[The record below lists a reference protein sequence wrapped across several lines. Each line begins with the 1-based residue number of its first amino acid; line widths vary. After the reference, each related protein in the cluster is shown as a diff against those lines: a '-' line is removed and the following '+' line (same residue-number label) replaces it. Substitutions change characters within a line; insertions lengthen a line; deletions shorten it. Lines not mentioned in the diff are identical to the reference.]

1 MRRKQLHQCLCTFL
15 VGLSLLTFVNESHST
30 PLAGQYTINPALA
43 ASATNFRD
51 IASAI
56 IYLTGSGSRTD
67 GGVSNTAPFGVSGAV
82 EFLVA
87 PGVYHETLIIPG
99 SLIPGLSATNR
110 LTFNGGNAEN
120 TILRQSLSGAPMIS
134 VQECDYVTIR
144 NIGVHNTAATS
155 AAGIYIIGNRL
166 AGSRGKGCQV
176 KNCRVILESNNA
188 GAAIAVTEASNSLYQ
203 SKVMADSVEI
213 DSNYTYGGN
222 YSFYIYGCDSSH
234 WNRGIVLRRNQM
246 MRSINGVLFNRV
258 NSGFS
263 LLHNTISNSG
273 FDGPT
278 NQQND
283 ALKFSWCRNG
293 GDASNKLIGNTID
306 GETRAV
312 NLEYCASPD
321 STPFLIYNNMI
332 TTRTAGLTILQPLN
346 VINYCKIYH
355 NSIFSYNPMEAPMI
369 SGNAL
374 TYSTSNTNQA
384 TITCKNN
391 IFAVAATQDT
401 NISVAAIIS
410 GDTVSHIL
418 NYNVYYNPSGGGGR
432 LINRGF
438 KNYTEANYNTKQVG
452 GDSSVVAKPGFI
464 SNKNLRLANGCQ
476 FRGIDLSS
484 EVPDD
489 IDGNPRT
496 SQPYAGCYEYYEQGN
511 DVAVESIIAP
521 TFPLTQT
528 PADVVAKVRNTGN
541 TTVVAFNIAYKVN
554 DSSVVSMPWSGN
566 LNPCDT
572 AIVTFSGPNQ
582 LYVNGR
588 LESLKVYTYDPNF
601 SADPNPSN
609 DTLEIRTMTGDY
621 TIGDTLSHFK
631 TFAAAINA
639 LYERGVSAP
648 VTFKVRPGTYN
659 EQVFLNG
666 IRIKGMSAQNRITFD
681 GGHADSVIVTAST
694 FKEATFLLNF
704 CEYISLRNL
713 TINNTIT
720 DMGSVVGIVGSN
732 QTSSYCG
739 RGVHIKSCKLNN
751 SAATGEGV
759 IFTLV
764 RGGYSTNGGLSTD
777 SIEIDSNYISGG
789 SIGFSITGTN
799 NTSTNN
805 SLKIRNNVF
814 ANNSTYGVYFYG
826 VYNPVVVL
834 RNSFS
839 GITSTASV
847 AVLGGNLNSDDP
859 LIVSE
864 NKLDAETPTAIYFLS
879 VFNSRSTVPAQL
891 INNRI
896 TNAFNGIY
904 ITPGAATQPPVNYML
919 VLNNSINVNRTGS
932 TVGYGFYFSNAQSL
946 SQVLI
951 KNNIFS
957 VSAETGLASPV
968 YLATNVGFGNVD
980 YNLYYNST
988 GPSLLYRDNNH
999 YSGSDYKTA
1008 TAGGSFSYNEMPEW
1022 VSDADLHLTG
1032 GCRFK
1037 GTSHPMVQLDLD
1049 LVSRATTPDLGCYE
1063 FTSFATDVAAE
1074 SVVAPGFPVTAGFQD
1089 LTVRVRN
1096 NGSTPVNSLQVTY
1109 EINGSAPVSSW
1120 WSGVLAPCDTTYVT
1134 FSNVHFIASNQLK
1147 VYTSQPNGLP
1157 DDLTVNDTISA
1168 TIKATLSGVYTIG
1181 DAPAD
1186 FNTFN
1191 EAVTALNE
1199 CGVSGN
1205 VTFMVKSG
1213 TYNEQV
1219 EVSGNVNGLDADNRV
1234 TFMSAANDHDSV
1246 SLQFQSGAN
1255 NNYVLR
1261 LNYASYYSFKNIS
1274 IIATDS
1280 NYGKAI
1286 EFTGNSS
1293 YDSIYGC
1300 WIYSSTASGAGDR
1313 SCIYGTGLTGKS
1325 NVFENNVLQGG
1336 SYCVYWFGTS
1346 QTSVTDSNS
1355 FIGNAISNATFY
1367 GFYVNYNRTLR
1378 VMDNTVNIFTSNS
1391 RGLYLTYLSG
1401 NFEIIRNTINMHAGG
1416 NAVWVNFSSGDV
1428 AKKGNIVHNLIS
1440 VDGSTTSAHVGL
1452 SLNQSNN
1459 VRVFHNNIVIRNG
1472 NVMNSYGMNLSL
1484 AAVATS
1490 YNNEFYN
1497 NIVAN
1502 TGGGCA
1508 LNLFTAAGNQ
1518 ASIISDYNLLYSSG
1532 ANLAERPAAYPNPS
1546 KLPDLATWR
1555 AQTGRDMH
1563 SVSYRPAFD
1572 GSTLSIDPNDSA
1584 VWALNGRGCYT
1595 DTTYT
1600 RFDRNGVQRP
1610 QLLAEGAPDI
1620 GAFEVTPLV
1629 VPPLATAI
1637 GSLHKDSTQI
1647 FVFAGDTVATIK
1659 WDTSSNI
1666 PSSIGV
1672 RQYSGEKAPR
1682 SNGTG
1687 AAMYFYTE
1695 VVAPQGTYAPF
1706 RLNVNY
1712 HENWYGTVMDKQDL
1726 YLINEPVNGMWNAG
1740 NLGNV
1745 PVADTT
1751 ERILTDTMCTSFGL
1765 FTGTESANPLPLTL
1779 LTWSGKAVLQ
1789 DVELSWKTAAEKNVS
1804 HFIVERSGDNKT
1816 WNEVGYVKAT
1826 GNSSGINSYRFTDEY
1841 ALRGARA
1848 VTYYRLK
1855 MVDLNH
1861 AFSRSKILL
1870 FSRSEAQG
1878 ALLVYPNPFEDHA
1891 IAEIELADA
1900 SLITIRITDITGKV
1914 LLVKQIQ
1921 GEEGTNRI
1929 EIGNDIKPESG
1940 IYFMSV
1946 EANGQTQTTKLIRK

>member
-15 VGLSLLTFVNESHST
+15 VGLSMLIFMNRAYST

-56 IYLTGSGSRTD
+56 TYLTGSGSRTD

-82 EFLVA
+82 EFLIA
-87 PGVYHETLIIPG
+87 PGVYNETIIIPG

-120 TILRQSLSGAPMIS
+120 TILRKSLSAAPLIA
-134 VQECDYVTIR
+134 VQECDYVTIK

-166 AGSRGKGCQV
+166 AGSRGNGCQV

-188 GAAIAVTEASNSLYQ
+188 GAAIAVTDASDTWYQ

-222 YSFYIYGCDSSH
+222 YSFYIYGCDSTH
-234 WNRGIVLRRNQM
+234 RNRGIVLRRNQM
-246 MRSINGVLFNRV
+246 MRSINGVFFNRV

-312 NLEYCASPD
+312 YLEYCASPD

-332 TTRTAGLTILQPLN
+332 TTRTGGLTISQPLN

-355 NSIFSYNPMEAPMI
+355 NSIFSYNPMEAPTI

-374 TYSTSNTNQA
+374 AYTTSNPA
-384 TITCKNN
+384 AIACKNN
-391 IFAVAATQDT
+391 IFAVAATKDT
-401 NISVAAIIS
+401 NISSAVIIT

-418 NYNVYYNPSGGGGR
+418 NYNVYYNPSGGSGR
-432 LINRGF
+432 LISRGF
-438 KNYTEANYNTKQVG
+438 RSYTAANYNTKQVG

-464 SNKNLRLANGCQ
+464 SNTNLRLANGCQ
-476 FRGIDLSS
+476 FRGVDLSS

-496 SQPYAGCYEYYEQGN
+496 SQPYAGCYEYYEKGN
-511 DVAVESIIAP
+511 DIAVESIIAP
-521 TFPLTQT
+521 ELPIMQT
-528 PADVVAKVRNTGN
+528 PVDVVAKVRNTGN
-541 TTVVAFNIAYKVN
+541 TPVFVFNIAYKVN
-554 DSSVVSMPWSGN
+554 DSAVVSMPWFGS

-582 LYVNGR
+582 LNVNGR
-588 LESLKVYTYDPNF
+588 IESLKIYTYDPNYI
-601 SADPNPSN
+601 ADSVPSN

-621 TIGDTLSHFK
+621 TIGDTLSDFK
-631 TFAAAINA
+631 TFAAAVNA
-639 LYERGVSAP
+639 LYKYGVSAP
-648 VTFKVRPGTYN
+648 VTFQVRPGTYQ
-659 EQVFLNG
+659 EQVYLNG

-681 GGHADSVIVTAST
+681 GGHADSVIVTAS
-694 FKEATFLLNF
+694 KSQEATFLLNF

-713 TINNTIT
+713 TINNTVT

-751 SAATGEGV
+751 SATTGEGV

-764 RGGYSTNGGLSTD
+764 SGGFSTNGGLSTD
-777 SIEIDSNYISGG
+777 SIEIDSNYINGG
-789 SIGFSITGTN
+789 SVGFSITGTN
-799 NTSTNN
+799 NASMNK

-814 ANNSTYGVYFYG
+814 TNNSIYSVYFYG

-839 GITSTASV
+839 GITSTASI
-847 AVLGGNLNSDDP
+847 ALLGGNLNSDDP

-864 NKLDAETPTAIYFLS
+864 NKLDAETPMAIYFLS
-879 VFNSRSTVPAQL
+879 VFNSRSSVPAQL

-904 ITPGAATQPPVNYML
+904 ITPGAATQPPVNYIL
-919 VLNNSINVNRTGS
+919 VLNNSININRTGS

-951 KNNIFS
+951 QNNIFNI
-957 VSAETGLASPV
+957 SAKTGLASPV
-968 YLATNVGFGNVD
+968 YLASNVGFGNVD

-988 GPSLLYRDNNH
+988 GPSLLFRDNNH
-999 YSGSDYKTA
+999 YSGSDYKTG
-1008 TAGGSFSYNEMPEW
+1008 TAGGSFSYNEIPEW
-1022 VSDADLHLTG
+1022 VSDSNLHLTG

-1037 GTSHPMVQLDLD
+1037 GVSHPMVQLDLD
-1049 LVSRATTPDLGCYE
+1049 LVSRSTTPDIGCYE
-1063 FTSFATDVAAE
+1063 FSRLATDVAAE
-1074 SVVAPGFPVTAGFQD
+1074 AILTPGFPVTAGFQD
-1089 LTVRVRN
+1089 LTVRLRN
-1096 NGSTPVNSLQVTY
+1096 NGSITVNSMQVTY
-1109 EINGSAPVSSW
+1109 EINGSTPVTLG
-1120 WSGVLAPCDTTYVT
+1120 WSGTLAPCDTTHVT
-1134 FSNVHFIASNQLK
+1134 FSNVDFMASNQLK

-1157 DDLTVNDTISA
+1157 DDLAANDTISA

-1181 DAPAD
+1181 DTLAD
-1186 FNTFN
+1186 FKTFN
-1191 EAVTALNE
+1191 EAVNALNE
-1199 CGVSGN
+1199 CGVSGH

-1234 TFMSAANDHDSV
+1234 AFMSAANNHDSV
-1246 SLQFQSGAN
+1246 SLQFKSGAN

-1274 IIATDS
+1274 ITATDS
-1280 NYGKAI
+1280 SYGKAL

-1300 WIYSSTASGAGDR
+1300 RIYSSTASGVGDR
-1313 SCIYGTGLTGKS
+1313 SCIYGNGLSGKS
-1325 NVFENNVLQGG
+1325 NVFENNVLLGG
-1336 SYCVYWFGTS
+1336 AYCVYWFGTS

-1355 FIGNAISNATFY
+1355 FVGNSLSNATFY
-1367 GFYVNYNRTLR
+1367 GFYANYNRTLK
-1378 VMDNTVNIFTSNS
+1378 VMDNTVNMFATNS
-1391 RGLYLTYLSG
+1391 RGLYLTYLTG
-1401 NFEIIRNTINMHAGG
+1401 NFDIIRNTINMHAGG
-1416 NAVWVNFSSGDV
+1416 SAVLVNFSSGDV
-1428 AKKGNIVHNLIS
+1428 TKKGNIVHNLIS
-1440 VDGSTTSAHVGL
+1440 VDGSTTSAHVGISL
-1452 SLNQSNN
+1452 SQSNN
-1459 VRVFHNNIVIRNG
+1459 VRVLHNNIVIRNG
-1472 NVMNSYGMNLSL
+1472 NVLNSYGMNLAL
-1484 AAVATS
+1484 TAVATS

-1508 LNLFTAAGNQ
+1508 LYLFTAAGNQ
-1518 ASIISDYNLLYSSG
+1518 ASIICDYNLLYSSG
-1532 ANLAERPAAYPNPS
+1532 ASLAERPASYPNPS

-1563 SVSYRPAFD
+1563 SVSYRPAFN
-1572 GSTLSIDPNDSA
+1572 GLALSIDPNDSA

-1600 RFDRNGVQRP
+1600 RYDRNGVQRP
-1610 QLLAEGAPDI
+1610 QLLTEGAPDI

-1629 VPPLATAI
+1629 APPFATAI
-1637 GSLHKDSTQI
+1637 GALHKDSTQI

-1666 PSSIGV
+1666 PSSLGV
-1672 RQYSGEKAPR
+1672 RQYSGETAPR

-1687 AAMYFYTE
+1687 ASMYFYTE

-1712 HENWYGTVMDKQDL
+1712 HNNWYGTVMNKQDL
-1726 YLINEPVNGMWNAG
+1726 RLINEPVNGAWNI
-1740 NLGNV
+1740 NNFSNV
-1745 PVADTT
+1745 PVADT
-1751 ERILTDTMCTSFGL
+1751 IKLLFADTACTSFGL
-1765 FTGTESANPLPLTL
+1765 FTGTESNNPLPLTL
-1779 LTWSGKAVLQ
+1779 MTWWGKAVLQ
-1789 DVELSWKTAAEKNVS
+1789 NVELSWKTAGERNVS
-1804 HFIVERSGDNKT
+1804 HFIVERSGDNNT

-1826 GNSSGINSYRFTDEY
+1826 GSSSTINHYSFTDMH
-1841 ALRGARA
+1841 ALSGAHA
-1848 VTYYRLK
+1848 VAYYRLK

-1870 FSRSEAQG
+1870 FNRSYAPGE
-1878 ALLVYPNPFEDHA
+1878 LMVYPNPFEDNV
-1891 IAEIELADA
+1891 IAEIELSNA
-1900 SLITIRITDITGKV
+1900 SLISISITDITGKV
-1914 LLVKQIQ
+1914 ILSKQIH
-1921 GEEGTNRI
+1921 GEKGTNQI
-1929 EIGNDIKPESG
+1929 EISNDIKPESG

-1946 EANGQTQTTKLIRK
+1946 EANGQIQTTKLIRK